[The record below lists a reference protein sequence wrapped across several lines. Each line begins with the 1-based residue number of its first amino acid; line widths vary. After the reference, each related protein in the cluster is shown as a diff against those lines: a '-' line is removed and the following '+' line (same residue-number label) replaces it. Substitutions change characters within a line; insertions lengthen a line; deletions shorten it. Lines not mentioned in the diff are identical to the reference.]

1 MNSSKRKRNDAD
13 GGGGGGGVGRGR
25 GRGGGRG
32 NPSNDADGGRGRGGG
47 GRGRG
52 NPNNDAEGVRGRG
65 GGGRGG
71 RGRGNPADSHS
82 SASANNGEHRPGGIG
97 GLGDNN
103 RHRFGRVM
111 SHPPKLKP
119 HPSDPSRRRP
129 TVSIAVP
136 GSVVSNA
143 QTRELQTQLAGQIAR
158 AAAVFRVDEIVVY
171 DDGLGTEL
179 NAYSN
184 YRRGPSTTTSAA
196 RSRPPPPPPPPTAPP
211 GDGDEA
217 AKDGGGGDGGE
228 EAERP
233 TPRRE
238 RPRPSADP
246 HAFLARILQ
255 YVECPQYLRKR
266 LFPMHPDL
274 QFAGLLPP
282 LDAPHHLRRGDVSCY
297 REGVVVV
304 DVSKPPSADGGG
316 DDGGDDGGGGSL
328 VDCGVPNR
336 LVR

>member
-32 NPSNDADGGRGRGGG
+32 RGNPSNDAEGGRGR
-47 GRGRG
+47 
-52 NPNNDAEGVRGRG
+52 

-71 RGRGNPADSHS
+71 RGRGNPADSHHF
-82 SASANNGEHRPGGIG
+82 ASAGNGEHRPGGIG
-97 GLGDNN
+97 GGGDGN

-111 SHPPKLKP
+111 PHPPKLKP

-196 RSRPPPPPPPPTAPP
+196 RSRPPPPPPPTAPT
-211 GDGDEA
+211 GDGDEE
-217 AKDGGGGDGGE
+217 AKDGGGGGGGGGGDGGGE
-228 EAERP
+228 EAESP

-297 REGVVVV
+297 REGVVVA
-304 DVSKPPSADGGG
+304 DAPKPPSADEGGG